1 MRYDVEQ
8 DLIAKMVGMLPTTAS
23 VQNVHPKS
31 MSLSL
36 SSDGRGRDER
46 KIEMAEIE
54 KGMNESLN
62 EVDLDE
68 VRSMDGDANH
78 DENRVRAESRVIL
91 NDDEINAILDDVDDV
106 ENEMDENV

>member
-1 MRYDVEQ
+1 
-8 DLIAKMVGMLPTTAS
+8 MVGMLPTTAS

-54 KGMNESLN
+54 NGRNESLN
-62 EVDLDE
+62 EV
-68 VRSMDGDANH
+68 RSMDRDERKIEMAEIENDG
-78 DENRVRAESRVIL
+78 DENSNVGTESHVIL

-106 ENEMDENV
+106 ENEMDDNV